1 MMRKFKHW
9 LVNSFL
15 PIWARETILAEN
27 EKLRKE
33 NESLRQKILR
43 QEAYIDGLETGIR
56 NQRRIVINT
65 GEVSK

>member
-33 NESLRQKILR
+33 NENLRQKILR

-56 NQRRIVINT
+56 NQRRIVINH